1 MSGKKISD
9 LTKYIGVLPYASEL
23 LGVYQPLLGW
33 KSKRKGKRHA
43 RLLEREKSITLNEAL
58 KQVQG
63 SYKFLQQEGNPA
75 AFLANRPAQ
84 STIKNLIEI
93 NVGSVQNPV
102 VSPNQSSFLLSA
114 LSSAFADRLA
124 NVDARDLENKFIDA
138 CDQLIHAD
146 ALKETLNS
154 QDEHGVLSNV
164 INAASQSFEGEQNI
178 SDEMKLQGFSSM
190 LEHESKVAGMLLYLK
205 EKKQFDTLKSLFLK
219 NNSGPFENLNFHSL
233 GELFFDRTQ
242 ASIKEKAEAI
252 SLSPIGLVHLF
263 RQYFFELDTFL
274 GTPIEHI
281 WLSPAASAELIE
293 VSSKRILTERSTE
306 FSTETLFKSELEKKS
321 DEEMSDLVRENN
333 RQDIKFGASVTA
345 SYMSV
350 TASSNFDYAQSQE
363 EARESTHKRTRQQS
377 EKISQELKQT
387 YKTTFKTVIESNDTH
402 SKRYILANNTAQLI
416 NYEMRRKMRQ
426 IAIQVQ
432 DIGTYLCW
440 ETFVDEPGKQLGLAN
455 LVHIASDE
463 SLSKIHDPEK
473 IILPESIDVP
483 SEISYP
489 WRITELP
496 NGVHILKL
504 IPVIPPRQDYILS
517 QWTLDLLNGPPWDFK
532 IIERAA
538 IVVDGEKRITE
549 LAFVLDIH
557 NGDDDGIED
566 DRSYD
571 FKFKCS
577 IRYVPSKAAIQK
589 NKEDNDALINKTT
602 EERSLAAKED
612 FIKKVRER
620 IKLASEIRPRK
631 NEDLREEE
639 RIIIYRNLI
648 KSLMHEDNYQRG
660 ESTEELAVRHNL
672 SEYLNSLFDIDK
684 MLYFVA
690 PEWWKP
696 SAHHGQFVG
705 TAPLNREGTAT
716 TATNNTGQAAWRAH
730 FASPLSIIQPV
741 KRNNETQINSA
752 YLANWSS
759 NEQRSDNYLI
769 TEESAPAPLGA
780 SLGWLM
786 QLDGDNMRNAFLNAP
801 WVKAVMPIR
810 PGKEKEALAWLRSAN
825 VEGIDGL
832 DAMTETLD
840 ENNVPMSIEQSINQL
855 IDKLNKKHEYQKANQ
870 AFGKKELADELD
882 EAGNPVVID
891 DRDKVLSRPINKV
904 FEHGFYPL
912 QNSFAFKP
920 GAEEDTPYFDV
931 FDQWIEIVPTD
942 QIVPVA
948 VEYDPKTGRM
958 K

>member
-1 MSGKKISD
+1 MSGKKLGD

-33 KSKRKGKRHA
+33 KSKRKEQRHA
-43 RLLEREKSITLNEAL
+43 RLLAREKSFTLNEAL
-58 KQVQG
+58 NQIQG
-63 SYKFLQQEGNPA
+63 SFKFLQQEGNPA
-75 AFLANRPAQ
+75 AFLGNRPVQ
-84 STIKNLIEI
+84 NNIKDLIEI
-93 NVGSVQNPV
+93 SVGNVQQTIAPVNQN
-102 VSPNQSSFLLSA
+102 SFLLRA
-114 LSSAFADRLA
+114 LSSAFAARLE
-124 NVDARDLENKFIDA
+124 NVEARDLENKFIDS

-154 QDEHGVLSNV
+154 ADEHGVLNQV
-164 INAASQSFEGEQNI
+164 INAANQSVEDEQNI
-178 SDEMKLQGFSSM
+178 NNEIKRQRLSSM

-205 EKKQFDTLKSLFLK
+205 EKKQFDALKSLFLK
-219 NNSGPFENLNFHSL
+219 NNSGPFDNLNFHSL
-233 GELFFDRTQ
+233 GDLLFDNTELN
-242 ASIKEKAEAI
+242 IKEKAEAI

-274 GTPIEHI
+274 GTPIEHV
-281 WLSPAASAELIE
+281 WLSPAATAELIE
-293 VSSKRILTERSTE
+293 VSSKRVLTERSSE
-306 FSTETLFKSELEKKS
+306 LASESLQKSELDKKS
-321 DEEMSDLVRENN
+321 DEEMSDLLRENN
-333 RQDIKFGASVTA
+333 KQDIKFGASVTA
-345 SYMSV
+345 SYLGV
-350 TASSNFDYAQSQE
+350 TASSNFDYSQSQE
-363 EARESTHKRTRQQS
+363 EAREATHKRTRQQS
-377 EKISQELKQT
+377 EKISQELKQA
-387 YKTTFKTVIESNDTH
+387 YKTTFKTVIEANDTQ
-402 SKRYILANNTAQLI
+402 SKRYILTNNTSQLI

-432 DIGTYLCW
+432 DIGSYLCW

-463 SLSKIHDPEK
+463 SVNKIPDPDK
-473 IILPESIDVP
+473 IILPEFIDAAI
-483 SEISYP
+483 EINYP
-489 WRITELP
+489 WRLEELS
-496 NGVHILKL
+496 NGIHLLKV
-504 IPVIPPRQDYILS
+504 IPVIPPKQDYIVS
-517 QWTLDLLNGPPWDFK
+517 QWNLELLNGPAWDFK
-532 IIERAA
+532 VIEKTAV
-538 IVVDGEKRITE
+538 IVAGEKHITE
-549 LAFVLDIH
+549 LAFILDVHNNNGIH
-557 NGDDDGIED
+557 DNS
-566 DRSYD
+566 SYD

-577 IRYVPSKAAIQK
+577 IRYIPSQAAIQR
-589 NKEDNDALINKTT
+589 NKTDNDALINKTT

-620 IKLASEIRPRK
+620 IRLASEIKPRK

-648 KSLMHEDNYQRG
+648 KSLMNEDNYIRG
-660 ESTEELAVRHNL
+660 DGAEEQALRHNL
-672 SEYLNSLFDIDK
+672 SEYINSLFDIDK

-705 TAPLNREGTAT
+705 TAPLNKQSPSTAT
-716 TATNNTGQAAWRAH
+716 IDVSGQAAWTAH
-730 FASPLSIIQPV
+730 FASPLKMSGTTLNI
-741 KRNNETQINSA
+741 NNETHINSA

-759 NEQRSDNYLI
+759 NEQRRDNYLI
-769 TEESAPAPLGA
+769 TEDSAPAPLGA

-810 PGKEKEALAWLRSAN
+810 PGKEREALAWLKSAN

-832 DAMTETLD
+832 NATTDTLD
-840 ENNVPMSIEQSINQL
+840 ENNEPMTIEKSIDQL
-855 IDKLNKKHEYQKANQ
+855 IEKLNKKYEYQKSNQ
-870 AFGKKELADELD
+870 VFGKKELPDALD

-891 DRDKVLSRPINKV
+891 DRDIVTSRPVNKV

-920 GAEEDTPYFDV
+920 GAEADMPYFDV